1 MKNLIFVSLLS
12 FCILSAC
19 VDIKPNENIEGED
32 RLESLEISQ
41 DIDVKNLAYQDIV
54 YVPIYSDIYF
64 DESSEKCLLSATL
77 SIRNT
82 SFQDSLF
89 VSKIDYYNTA
99 GLLVR
104 SYLSTPISLS
114 PMASV
119 NYVIE
124 REDDSGGSGANF
136 IVELSGNNEKLKP
149 IIEAVMIGN
158 YGNKSFS
165 FLSPGE
171 SISMD

>member
-1 MKNLIFVSLLS
+1 MKKLLFASFLISITLT
-12 FCILSAC
+12 AC
-19 VDIKPNENIEGED
+19 VEIKPNENIEGED
-32 RLESLEISQ
+32 RLESLEISK
-41 DIDVKNLAYQDIV
+41 DIDVKNLDYQDIV

-82 SFQDSLF
+82 SFNDSLF
-89 VSKIDYYNTA
+89 VSKIDYFNTA
-99 GLLVR
+99 GHLVR

-136 IVELSGNNEKLKP
+136 IVELSGNNKNLKP

-171 SISMD
+171 SIPMD